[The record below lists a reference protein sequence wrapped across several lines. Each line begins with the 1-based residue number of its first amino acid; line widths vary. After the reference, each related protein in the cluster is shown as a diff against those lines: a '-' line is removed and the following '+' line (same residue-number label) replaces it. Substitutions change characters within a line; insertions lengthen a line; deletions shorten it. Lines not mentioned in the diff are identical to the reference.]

1 MHKDLISTLRE
12 TLQKVFRLDSDAAQS
27 RTQNLSVESLTDAE
41 CLDIVSQL
49 LFDFVDTKKSL
60 STEIENSVKR
70 LKAKNDDLAQK
81 RQVIKTFEL
90 KKNEILQE
98 KVNNILQKFVK
109 YSWDLNIGHHK
120 SGFI

>member
-12 TLQKVFRLDSDAAQS
+12 TLQKVFRLDSDATQS

-60 STEIENSVKR
+60 SNEIENCVKR
-70 LKAKNDDLAQK
+70 LKAKNDELAQK
-81 RQVIKTFEL
+81 RQIIKTFEM
-90 KKNEILQE
+90 KKNEIIQE
-98 KVNNILQKFVK
+98 KVTLGKNL
-109 YSWDLNIGHHK
+109 LNTVGI
-120 SGFI
+120 